1 MAKDAKDAVLKARAR
16 KEVEKHA
23 EARRQTEEA
32 AEKVGPLT
40 VLHDQVILRPR
51 CLLTCQARSLNLLF

>member
-1 MAKDAKDAVLKARAR
+1 MAKDAVLKARAR

-32 AEKVGPLT
+32 AEKVGPLS
-40 VLHDQVILRPR
+40 VLHDQVILHPM
-51 CLLTCQARSLNLLF
+51 CLLTCQAWSLNTLT